1 MTCGVGLLQPLA
13 NGAVGGS
20 RLKQCKRKAPSG
32 WNNNNYWSAT
42 PSASGHAN
50 VNLNNGNA
58 NDNNDNNN
66 NYVAFEVL

>member
-1 MTCGVGLLQPLA
+1 MLKAWHC
-13 NGAVGGS
+13 
-20 RLKQCKRKAPSG
+20 LKQCKRKAPSG

-50 VNLNNGNA
+50 ANVNLNNGNV